1 MSIVKEIKTRVGTSN
16 DYKIKDICIDGKRL
30 TLFYNEVLTDSSSI
44 DNFVLKSLLTLKKNS
59 FKRLEDHLP
68 TVNISKIKKR
78 QIYDFVNNG
87 FLIIFYKKIYA
98 VEVKAKLD
106 RGINNIQSELSLS
119 GPKDSFSENYN
130 TNLGLIRRRIKTC
143 NLKVENLDIGV
154 RSKTKIGILYIDD
167 IVDKKIVKRIY
178 EVLERIDIDGI
189 IDSSYLKIT
198 LEGQKSF
205 FPTIM
210 MSERPDKSAMALLE
224 GKVVVLVDMSPYAL
238 ILPSFF
244 IDFFHTTDDYY
255 QKSFNT
261 TFIRIIRFFAFL
273 IAIFTPACYIA
284 VTTRN
289 YDIVPLDLLLMLKAG
304 RTFVPFPA
312 YIEALFMIV
321 CFEILKESDIRMSNT
336 SGSSI
341 SILGGLIL
349 GDAAVSAGIV
359 SPIMIIVVAIS
370 SIAGLVFSSI
380 ELVNALRIYKIIL
393 LLLGTLLGIYGVI
406 IGTIYMIYK
415 LLTLKVF
422 GIPYLV
428 PFIPFDKNEIND
440 SFIKR
445 EESVKK
451 RNSFLTKNIV
461 RGRYKWKRLLYLLF
475 WLLHLV
481 LL

>member
-1 MSIVKEIKTRVGTSN
+1 MVIFMSIVKEIKTRIGTSN
-16 DYKIKDICIDGKRL
+16 DYKIKDICIDGKTL

-44 DNFVLKSLLTLKKNS
+44 DNFVLKSLLNLDRNS
-59 FKRLEDHLP
+59 FRKLDEHLP
-68 TVNISKIKKR
+68 AINISKIKKN

-130 TNLGLIRRRIKTC
+130 TNLGLIRRRIKSC
-143 NLKVENLDIGV
+143 DLKVMNLDIGV
-154 RSKTKIGILYIDD
+154 RSKTKVGILYIDD
-167 IVDKKIVKRIY
+167 IVDKKIVKRID
-178 EVLERIDIDGI
+178 EVLRRIDIDGI

-224 GKVVVLVDMSPYAL
+224 GKVVILVDMSPYAL

-380 ELVNALRIYKIIL
+380 ELVNALRLYKIIL

-461 RGRYKWKRLLYLLF
+461 RGRYK
-475 WLLHLV
+475 
-481 LL
+481 

>member
-1 MSIVKEIKTRVGTSN
+1 MVIFMSIVKEIKTRVGTSN
-16 DYKIKDICIDGKRL
+16 DYKIKDICIDGKTL

-44 DNFVLKSLLTLKKNS
+44 DNFVLKSLLNLDRNS
-59 FKRLEDHLP
+59 FRKLDEHLP
-68 TVNISKIKKR
+68 AINISKIKKN

-130 TNLGLIRRRIKTC
+130 TNLGLIRRRIKSC
-143 NLKVENLDIGV
+143 NLKVMNLDIGV
-154 RSKTKIGILYIDD
+154 RSKTKVGILYIDD
-167 IVDKKIVKRIY
+167 IVDKKIVKRID
-178 EVLERIDIDGI
+178 EVLRRIDIDGI

-224 GKVVVLVDMSPYAL
+224 GKVVILVDMSPYAL

-380 ELVNALRIYKIIL
+380 ELVNALRLYKIIL

-461 RGRYKWKRLLYLLF
+461 RGRYK
-475 WLLHLV
+475 
-481 LL
+481 